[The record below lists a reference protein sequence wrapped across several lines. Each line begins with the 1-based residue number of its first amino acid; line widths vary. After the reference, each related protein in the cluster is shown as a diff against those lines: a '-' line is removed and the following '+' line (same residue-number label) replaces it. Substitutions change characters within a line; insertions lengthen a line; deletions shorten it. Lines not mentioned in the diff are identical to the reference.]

1 MADNWLLR
9 EFNSLWPV
17 FLFLLVAFLLQLSII
32 KLALAQFSISSIRTI
47 QGAGRRPIRCQGAI
61 PWEKELFCPC
71 FFNCHKL
78 ATTQIGA
85 LGNAYRDGAQP
96 EARRSA

>member
-17 FLFLLVAFLLQLSII
+17 FLFFLVAFLLQLLII
-32 KLALAQFSISSIRTI
+32 KLALAQFSIPVSALSKALV
-47 QGAGRRPIRCQGAI
+47 GAHISCQGAI
-61 PWEKELFCPC
+61 PWEKELFGPC

-78 ATTQIGA
+78 P
-85 LGNAYRDGAQP
+85 NYSD
-96 EARRSA
+96 RRSR